1 MLMKFERLRQ
11 FAKENNIDLTDH
23 QLKQFEQFAEIL
35 IEKNKVM
42 NLTAITDPDQIEI
55 KHMIDSLEGVSVI
68 KELAGKDFSILDIGC
83 GAGFPGIPLKIAFP
97 ENSFVLLD
105 SLNKRIN
112 FVNETA
118 NTLGLKNIKGI
129 AIRAEDF
136 KERDY
141 FDICTSRA
149 VAGINVLLE
158 YSMPFVKTGGY
169 CILYKSGDYADE
181 LKNAENA
188 IKVLGGEF
196 QNAYDIVL
204 PEDGGKRSLIV
215 IKKIHETPDKYPRR
229 AGKPS
234 KSPL

>member
-1 MLMKFERLRQ
+1 MKFELLRQ
-11 FAKENNIDLTDH
+11 FAKDNNIELSDH
-23 QLKQFEQFAEIL
+23 QIGQFERFAEIL

-55 KHMIDSLEGVSVI
+55 KHMIDSLEGVLI
-68 KELAGKDFSILDIGC
+68 IRELTGGDFSLLDVGC

-97 ENSFVLLD
+97 DNRFVLLD

-112 FVNETA
+112 FVNETVKE
-118 NTLGLKNIKGI
+118 LGMINITGV
-129 AIRAEDF
+129 AVRAEDY
-136 KERDY
+136 KERAT

-158 YSMPFVKTGGY
+158 YSMPFLKVGGY
-169 CILYKSGDYADE
+169 CVLYKSGEYADE
-181 LKNAENA
+181 LEKADNA
-188 IKVLGGEF
+188 IRILGGEF
-196 QNAYDIVL
+196 YKAYDIEL
-204 PEDGGKRSLIV
+204 PANGGSRSLVV
-215 IKKIHETPDKYPRR
+215 IKKTSETPEKYPRR

>member
-1 MLMKFERLRQ
+1 MKFELLRQ
-11 FAKENNIDLTDH
+11 FAKDNKIELDDH
-23 QLKQFEQFAEIL
+23 QIEQIERFADIL

-55 KHMIDSLEGVSVI
+55 KHMIDSLEGVPII
-68 KELAGKDFSILDIGC
+68 KELTGKDFSLLDIGC

-97 ENSFVLLD
+97 ENRFVLLD

-112 FVNETA
+112 FVNDAAREI
-118 NTLGLKNIKGI
+118 GLNNITGI

-136 KERDY
+136 KERGK

-158 YSMPFVKTGGY
+158 YSMPFLKEGGY
-169 CILYKSGDYADE
+169 CLLYKSGEYAEE
-181 LKNAENA
+181 LKSAANA
-188 IKVLGGEF
+188 IKILGGEF
-196 QNAYDIVL
+196 QCSYDIEL
-204 PEDGGKRSLIV
+204 PVNEGRRSLIV
-215 IKKIHETPDKYPRR
+215 IKKIAETSDKYPRR